1 MGTTEICSVCID
13 DTAELE
19 AQLSET
25 AVGDRAFQK
34 FFDDRFG
41 SHREIGCAAGA
52 AQREAEPGLQLCLTA
67 KEGQYSEFV

>member
-19 AQLSET
+19 AQVWET
-25 AVGDRAFQK
+25 AVGDWAFQK

-41 SHREIGCAAGA
+41 SHRE
-52 AQREAEPGLQLCLTA
+52 AEPGLQLCLTA
-67 KEGQYSEFV
+67 KDGQYSGFG